1 MAPSLPATPRVAS
14 RSVFAHVA
22 LFFSLLCVAQS
33 LHAQNEKLPTRNNDF
48 CLEVKKRLDAVGTPE
63 ALFLSKRFIN
73 AWVDRRFA
81 APDLDRL
88 AQQANKMLEEGYD
101 MYPEVGRY
109 LSVAAQVASPNA
121 SIRVSLK
128 DYYSLIDS
136 AAVKIS
142 NKEFRVMLKNLEPL
156 ILSGLYPRDPLYRWR
171 FQRMDARIRFIEYT
185 NPYTGEFLAFPG
197 LEVVK
202 GIFSIVRDRDSVAIE
217 DAAGRLDVL
226 NGLFYGNKGSYG
238 WQGVGLESKDVF
250 CKLTNFVA
258 SIKENGFQADS
269 ATFVYKK
276 VIEKPLQGKLLEK
289 AERAA
294 NPAQSSYPLFISYE
308 TVKIKDVIRGAD
320 YEGGF
325 TMRGAG
331 RYGSKTEAEPAA
343 LFIKSRKKS
352 AQRVVRLQA
361 NEYSFRDSILKN
373 DVNRV
378 TILLSD
384 ADTMVH
390 PRMRVIYDPYKPE
403 LQLIKDL
410 KNPTYPQPM
419 TSSYHKYGLYYEWL
433 RWNPQSDTMVL
444 SSLIDQEDRP
454 AALESQDY
462 FLQQR
467 FAGYKALLPFNPVAL
482 LYKYELDRKA
492 AQERAKKRRAE
503 REAKKAES
511 GTEEEYTVT
520 SSSSTEETPPPA
532 TEEKKEDDP
541 FAEDETVDDG
551 SGDASSGSGDGGYI
565 PATDDSSAT
574 ASSEFKPTVAAR
586 KAPPKAVNRNTI
598 NVDKFLKAYKQ
609 TQFKRGFLD
618 ALLKME
624 SAGYIRYD
632 KVEENIYILP
642 KLRTWARA
650 AWKRKDFDV
659 VQLVSRTKSP
669 NNFLLDVKNKYIQA
683 NGVES
688 FTLSDSQM
696 VTVRPQESY
705 VLAGKNRDLRFGGLV
720 YAGKINLYG
729 KGTDKF
735 RFDYRGFNIKTAQLD
750 SVKFAPRRDRNFDP
764 NKNPRLTKAL
774 EQLKIEGVN
783 GAVYINKPKNKSGKK
798 INKMYPTFDCYTNA
812 FVFWNQSGIQ
822 KGQYDRKRL
831 HFALDPFLLDSL
843 ENFIIDNLEFP
854 GEFYCNDIVPAFRD
868 TLKPVADNTYGVREF
883 FSDGVDLYKKKGRFR
898 NELVMDGYGL
908 HGNGEVDYLSTTAL
922 SDTFTFHFD
931 SVMAV
936 TKVFFMKDSTING
949 TFYPAIQAGRMK
961 YKWYPQRDLLEL
973 ETLKEPLIVHNGL
986 ASFRGKVR
994 ISSKGAIGSGLM
1006 VMKLAQIV
1014 SDSINL
1020 SDPQMVTRQSI
1031 FRVALANDSTK
1042 FHLEVTDAEVT
1053 ADLKANVY
1061 SFVTADPGKAKVVF
1075 PQHKYESSLARGSY
1089 KEADNQIVLEAK
1101 YPEKKY
1107 NVLRSTDPAQAGL
1120 QFAAEGARYSLST
1133 MRMSVWG
1140 VDSILVA
1147 DAVLYPDKDSAF
1159 IKKNGFLDQFLNAN
1173 LVADTMHRYH
1183 TFTEATLNVQNKN
1196 QFGGTATYPY
1206 RTIGVVKQPVA
1217 ITKLGVAADGHTFA
1231 KGIIKEDQNFFISN
1245 KIYFRDSISIRG
1257 QDKRIGFKGFVK
1269 IQANSSFLANA
1280 WFAFADPN
1288 VNPDS
1293 VYIPIKDPKNRSGQP
1308 LSVGVHYDGARRQFY
1323 SYFFRTKRARTDKD
1337 VLLAQGYLAYNTE
1350 NREFSI
1356 GPLDKLSGQVFRGQ
1370 VMSYDDELNILTSR
1384 GWLDFPY
1391 FFNADEQPT
1400 IETAGKWRH
1409 DDNNKT
1415 VLTDLVM
1422 KLDIPVLPP
1431 TSVAMGILHRQ
1442 FNLVGLNANEI
1453 DYKDRQTQESIAE
1466 FLDRNDTLARTEPA
1480 TKEFLK
1486 LVERSEGMV
1495 GMVKLAQQ
1503 LPSTFLFTNLKLNYS
1518 DEQRGFWSFMPV
1530 GVAGI
1535 GGKVLNKMMD
1545 CKIEYRL
1552 GRRLPSGVSVSDTC
1566 RIYLQFD
1573 DNTWVYYDIRNTEVR
1588 TVSSE
1593 TQYNDAI
1600 EKEAEQNEKKNEK
1613 NKKEFMTL
1621 VKIPEAEKQ
1630 QYIRRFARYLLLKN

>member
-1 MAPSLPATPRVAS
+1 MVPFTFAFDPRTPRRGLACMAVA
-14 RSVFAHVA
+14 VWLLLFAPA
-22 LFFSLLCVAQS
+22 LR
-33 LHAQNEKLPTRNNDF
+33 AQNEKLPTRNNDF
-48 CLEVKKRLDAVGTPE
+48 CMEVKTRLDKIGTPE

-73 AWVDRRFA
+73 GWVDRRFSPA
-81 APDLDRL
+81 DLDRM
-88 AQQANKMLEEGYD
+88 AAQANKMLEEGYD
-101 MYPEVGRY
+101 LYPEVGRY
-109 LSVAAQVASPNA
+109 LSVAAQVAAPN
-121 SIRVSLK
+121 SSVRVPLK
-128 DYYSLIDS
+128 EYYNLIDS
-136 AAVKIS
+136 AYVKIS
-142 NKEFRVMLKNLEPL
+142 NKEFRVMLQRLEPL
-156 ILSGLYPRDPLYRWR
+156 IFSGLYARDELYRWR
-171 FQRMDARIRFIEYT
+171 LQRVDAHIRFIEYT

-197 LEVVK
+197 LEVSK
-202 GIFSIVRDRDSVAIE
+202 GIFAIVRDRDSIAIE
-217 DAAGRLDVL
+217 ESAGRFDVL
-226 NGLFYGNKGSYG
+226 NGMYYGTKGNFA
-238 WQGVGLESKDVF
+238 WQGVGLDTKDIY
-250 CKLTNFVA
+250 CKLGSFVA
-258 SIKENGFQADS
+258 SLKENGFQSDS
-269 ATFVYKK
+269 ATFFYKK
-276 VIEKPLQGKLLEK
+276 VLEKPITGKLLDK
-289 AERAA
+289 AERA
-294 NPAQSSYPLFISYE
+294 PKPEQSSYPLFVSYE
-308 TVKIKDVIRGAD
+308 SNVKLKDVIRGAD

-325 TMRGAG
+325 TMRGAT
-331 RYGSKTEAEPAA
+331 RFGSKTDQGPAT
-343 LFIKSRKKS
+343 LYIKSRKKGG
-352 AQRVVRLQA
+352 QRVVRLQA
-361 NEYSFRDSILKN
+361 NEYSFRDSVLKN
-373 DVNRV
+373 DINRV
-378 TILLSD
+378 TVLLSD
-384 ADTMVH
+384 GDTMVH
-390 PRMRVIYDPYKPE
+390 PRMRVVYDPFKPE

-419 TSSYHKYGLYYEWL
+419 TSSYHKYGMYYEWM
-433 RWNPQSDTMVL
+433 RWNPETDTMVL
-444 SSLIDQEDRP
+444 SSLIDQENRP
-454 AALESQDY
+454 GALESQDY
-462 FLQQR
+462 FIQQR
-467 FAGYKALLPFNPVAL
+467 FAGYKALLPFNPIAL
-482 LYKYELDRKA
+482 LYKYELDKKA
-492 AQERAKKRRAE
+492 AQERAKKRRAA
-503 REAKKAES
+503 EAKKA
-511 GTEEEYTVT
+511 TETTSTDEYTVT
-520 SSSSTEETPPPA
+520 SSDATTEAPPP

-541 FAEDETVDDG
+541 FAEDETVDEG
-551 SGDASSGSGDGGYI
+551 SESGGSGDGGYI
-565 PATDDSSAT
+565 PAVDDSAAS

-586 KAPPKAVNRNTI
+586 TAPKPSNRNIIT
-598 NVDKFLKAYKQ
+598 VDKVLKAYKQ
-609 TQFKRGFLD
+609 TQYKRGFVD
-618 ALLKME
+618 ALMKMDA
-624 SAGYIRYD
+624 AGYVHYD
-632 KVEENIYILP
+632 RQEETIVIQP

-650 AWKRKDFDV
+650 AWKLKDFDV
-659 VQLVSRTKSP
+659 IQLVSKTKAP

-688 FTLSDSQM
+688 FILSDSQM
-696 VTVRPQESY
+696 VTVRPQENY
-705 VLAGKNRDLRFGGLV
+705 VLVGKNRDLRFGGLV
-720 YAGKINLYG
+720 YAGKLNLYG

-735 RFDYRGFNIKTAQLD
+735 RFDYKGFNIKTAQLD

-783 GAVYINKPKNKSGKK
+783 GAVYINKPKNKSGKQV
-798 INKMYPTFDCYTNA
+798 NKMYPTFDCYTNA

-822 KGQYDRKRL
+822 KGLYDRKRL

-854 GEFYCNDIVPAFRD
+854 GEFYCSDIVPAFRD
-868 TLKPVADNTYGVREF
+868 TLKPVADNTYGIREYF
-883 FSDGVDLYKKKGRFR
+883 ADGIDLYKKKGRFR

-908 HGNGEVDYLSTTAL
+908 HGKGEVDFLSTTAL

-949 TFYPAIQAGRMK
+949 TFYPAIQAGQMK
-961 YKWYPQRDLLEL
+961 YKWYPQKDLLEL

-1042 FHLEVTDAEVT
+1042 FHLEVTDAEVA
-1053 ADLKANVY
+1053 ADLKTNTY
-1061 SFVTADPGKAKVVF
+1061 SFVTAEPGKAKVIF

-1089 KEADNQIVLEAK
+1089 KEADAQIVLEAK

-1107 NVLRSTDPAQAGL
+1107 NVLRSTDPGQAGL
-1120 QFAAEGARYSLST
+1120 EFAADGARYSLGS
-1133 MRMSVWG
+1133 MRISAWG

-1147 DAVLYPDKDSAF
+1147 DAILYPDKDSVF
-1159 IKKNGFLDQFLNAN
+1159 IKKNGFLDQFNNAR
-1173 LVADTMHRYH
+1173 LVADTARRYH
-1183 TFTEATLNVQNKN
+1183 EITEATLNVQSKK
-1196 QFGGTATYPY
+1196 QFGGTGTYPY
-1206 RTIGVVKQPVA
+1206 RTIGVAKQPVA
-1217 ITKLGVAADGHTFA
+1217 LTKIGVSVDGHTFA
-1231 KGIIKEDQNFFISN
+1231 KGVIKEDQNFFISN
-1245 KIYFRDSISIRG
+1245 KIYFRDSIEIRG
-1257 QDKRIGFKGFVK
+1257 QDRLVGFKGFVK

-1280 WFAFADPN
+1280 WFKFAEPN

-1293 VYIPIKDPKNRSGQP
+1293 VYIPIKDPKNRAGQP

-1337 VLLAQGYLAYNTE
+1337 VLVAQGYLTWNQE
-1350 NREFSI
+1350 NREFNI
-1356 GPLDKLSGQVFRGQ
+1356 GPLEKLSGKALRGQ
-1370 VMSYDDELNILTSR
+1370 VMSYDDELNIMTSR

-1415 VLTDLVM
+1415 VITDLVM

-1431 TSVAMGILHRQ
+1431 TSAALGILHRQ

-1453 DYKDRQTQESIAE
+1453 DFKERQTQESIAE
-1466 FLDRNDTLARTEPA
+1466 FLDRNDTLTHNEPA

-1486 LVERSEGMV
+1486 VVERSEGMV
-1495 GMVKLAQQ
+1495 GMIKLAQQ
-1503 LPSTFLFTNLKLNYS
+1503 LPATFMFTNLKFNYS
-1518 DEQRGFWSFMPV
+1518 DEQRGFWCFTPV
-1530 GVAGI
+1530 GVVGI
-1535 GGKVLNKMMD
+1535 GGRVLNKMMD
-1545 CKIEYRL
+1545 SKIEYRL

-1630 QYIRRFARYLLLKN
+1630 QYVRRFSRYLLLKN